1 MKYVKFLFMTLFLFY
16 MCVFTVYGAEIKS
29 EKFTYKSSDG
39 KLSIKITYPQIT
51 GLSDKKIENDL
62 NKYFKKGFL
71 TGYED
76 LYGRSVNFLEKKD
89 LEFCHKDLIE
99 NFGPEFKN
107 TIEVEYTVGVNKHD
121 ILSINYSGLGMLT
134 PSAHP
139 SKLLKTFTVNLKNGK
154 IYKFKDLFKEKSNYM
169 GVIKSILEKRKS
181 YIEIQKEGYDFY
193 LTSDSLVLVNI
204 NTAYVSQG
212 VEETIK
218 FKEIK
223 DIVNEKGPAGI
234 LMK

>member
-1 MKYVKFLFMTLFLFY
+1 MKHIKILFIPVLLFY
-16 MCVFTVYGAEIKS
+16 MCVSTVYCAEIKS
-29 EKFTYKSSDG
+29 ENFVYKSSDG
-39 KLSIKITYPQIT
+39 KLSITITYPQLT
-51 GLSDKKIENDL
+51 GLSDKKVENDL

-71 TGYED
+71 TGYEE
-76 LYGRSVNFLEKKD
+76 LYGRSVNFCDKKD

-99 NFGPEFKN
+99 TFGKEFKN
-107 TIEVEYTVGVNKHD
+107 TIEVEYTVGVNKND
-121 ILSINYSGLGMLT
+121 ILSIDYSGLEILT

-139 SKLLKTFTVNLKNGK
+139 SKLLKTFTVNLKDGK

-169 GVIKSILEKRKS
+169 SVIKSILEKRKS

-193 LTSDSLVLVNI
+193 LTSDSPVLVNI

-212 VEETIK
+212 VEEVIK
-218 FKEIK
+218 FKDIK
-223 DIVNEKGPAGI
+223 DIINEKGPAGI

>member
-1 MKYVKFLFMTLFLFY
+1 MKYLKNVFITVFLFCLCIY
-16 MCVFTVYGAEIKS
+16 SVYGAEIKS
-29 EKFTYKSSDG
+29 EKFVYKSSDG
-39 KLSIKITYPQIT
+39 KFSITITYPQIT
-51 GLSDKKIENDL
+51 GLSDKKVENEL

-71 TGYED
+71 TGYEE
-76 LYGRSVNFLEKKD
+76 LYGRSVNFCDKKD

-99 NFGPEFKN
+99 TFGKESKN
-107 TIEVEYTVGVNKHD
+107 TIEVEYTVGVNKNN
-121 ILSINYSGLGMLT
+121 ILSVDYSGLEILT

-139 SKLLKTFTVNLKNGK
+139 SKLLRTFTVNLKDGK

-169 GVIKSILEKRKS
+169 GVIKTILEKRKS

-193 LTSDSLVLVNI
+193 LTTDSLVLVNI

-212 VEETIK
+212 VEEIIK
-218 FKEIK
+218 FKDIK
-223 DIVNEKGPAGI
+223 DIINEKGPAGI